1 MKFTS
6 LVLTCALLF
15 LLCVTFERQA
25 YAYVDPGSSLVAFQS
40 LTAIVTGLLFY
51 LRKRIRSFF
60 TRSKDSEANVD
71 AQSR

>member
-1 MKFTS
+1 VKFTS